1 MMLCNFWDSPYWTP
15 VTCEKITNN
24 IVSFNSLGDSIVYLP
39 MKYRKQKFVPCF
51 FKMSYQK

>member
-24 IVSFNSLGDSIVYLP
+24 IVSFNSLGVVLYI
-39 MKYRKQKFVPCF
+39 
-51 FKMSYQK
+51 YQ